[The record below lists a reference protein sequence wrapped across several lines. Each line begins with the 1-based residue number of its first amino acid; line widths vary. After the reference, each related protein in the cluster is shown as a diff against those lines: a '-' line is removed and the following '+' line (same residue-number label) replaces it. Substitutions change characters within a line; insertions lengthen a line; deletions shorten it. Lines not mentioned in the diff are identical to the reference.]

1 MEPNKN
7 SDSINKK
14 TESELDLLRGILEEV
29 QDLNA
34 QLARIDER
42 SQQNSEEV
50 RTLRENRVAP
60 LEAEATAN
68 ENRSRRNSYVLGAAL
83 TICTII
89 IGAATTYGF
98 SLL

>member
-1 MEPNKN
+1 MTDFNRKEVNEKF
-7 SDSINKK
+7 DDEIAI
-14 TESELDLLRGILEEV
+14 LRGILSEV

-42 SQQNSEEV
+42 SQQNSDEV

-60 LEAEATAN
+60 LEADATAN

-83 TICTII
+83 TISTII

>member
-1 MEPNKN
+1 MQPN
-7 SDSINKK
+7 SDSD
-14 TESELDLLRGILEEV
+14 TVDRASDSEIDLLRGILNEV

-60 LEAEATAN
+60 LEADATAN
-68 ENRSRRNSYVLGAAL
+68 ENRSRRNSLVLGAAL
-83 TICTII
+83 TICTIF

-98 SLL
+98 SIL

>member
-1 MEPNKN
+1 MKDQSNADN
-7 SDSINKK
+7 DTQISI
-14 TESELDLLRGILEEV
+14 LRGILNEV

-42 SQQNSEEV
+42 SKNNTEEV

-60 LEAEATAN
+60 LEAEVTTN
-68 ENRSRRNSYVLGAAL
+68 ENRSRRNSLLLGGAVTIL
-83 TICTII
+83 TIF

-98 SLL
+98 NYI